1 MALLCVSF
9 LTPTSS
15 SAADEAL
22 DETADL
28 AAEFAA
34 AQGVSVADVDCQTSE
49 NGTRALCATSAGQ
62 PLKELASYSIERDL
76 DNAAVDEN
84 GVARTIPTGCTR
96 TKVVGT
102 RFSACQIVEWTVI
115 FRDKNERGMWLV
127 TGGAAGSLRNTV
139 WVRNGSTEIDFEGT
153 VKVTSAWGT
162 ALGATMTLRS
172 KCLLSCRNFMPVGH
186 AKTLYDDV
194 GITKS
199 QTFNPNP
206 SGKEPWITNPYW
218 GLTIYKASYGGTE
231 MIAFWFDV
239 RCDYAAAPLSGKG
252 CVIPD
257 FLAELV
263 IFTSAYPTYAAHVR
277 KAQKTGLP
285 SKLRRMYDE
294 TQKKA
299 NRDRACPASLPKKTG
314 YSCDEYPFAST
325 WQGAKTGGGLVR
337 VPAGCFYE
345 EIERSG
351 SVGYSRCAIV
361 GDENSAGGWDYQSFL
376 QTNRVVADEWFTVKV
391 I

>member
-1 MALLCVSF
+1 
-9 LTPTSS
+9 
-15 SAADEAL
+15 
-22 DETADL
+22 
-28 AAEFAA
+28 
-34 AQGVSVADVDCQTSE
+34 
-49 NGTRALCATSAGQ
+49 
-62 PLKELASYSIERDL
+62 
-76 DNAAVDEN
+76 
-84 GVARTIPTGCTR
+84 
-96 TKVVGT
+96 
-102 RFSACQIVEWTVI
+102 
-115 FRDKNERGMWLV
+115 MWLV

-294 TQKKA
+294 TQK
-299 NRDRACPASLPKKTG
+299 RPTGTGRAPRVFQRRLATPATSTRSPARG
-314 YSCDEYPFAST
+314 RAPRRAGDWSGCQPAAST
-325 WQGAKTGGGLVR
+325 RRSSVR
-337 VPAGCFYE
+337 VRLDTPGVPSSETKTAPAGGTTRVSCKPTASSLT
-345 EIERSG
+345 SG
-351 SVGYSRCAIV
+351 
-361 GDENSAGGWDYQSFL
+361 L
-376 QTNRVVADEWFTVKV
+376 Q
-391 I
+391 